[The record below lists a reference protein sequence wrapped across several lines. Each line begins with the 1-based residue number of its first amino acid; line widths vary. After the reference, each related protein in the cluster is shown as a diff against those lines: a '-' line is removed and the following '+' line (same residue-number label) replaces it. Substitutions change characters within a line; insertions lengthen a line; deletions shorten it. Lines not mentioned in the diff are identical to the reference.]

1 MIVYLESSAV
11 LAWLL
16 GEIEGDAV
24 RAILEQAERV
34 VTSSLTRVEC
44 CRALAR
50 ARILG
55 RISATEE
62 LAALDLLELAET
74 RWDVHDLSD
83 RVLLRAS
90 APFPSEPV
98 RTLNAIHLATA
109 ALVLEG
115 FGRVSVLT
123 LDERIRVNTVGMGL
137 GVVPE
142 L

>member
-50 ARILG
+50 ARTLG

-83 RVLLRAS
+83 RVLARAS

-98 RTLNAIHLATA
+98 RTLDAIHLATA

-123 LDERIRVNTVGMGL
+123 LDERIRGNTSGMGL
-137 GVVPE
+137 GVAPG
-142 L
+142 